1 MIAPGLN
8 PHQLPVDLDTI
19 RPLTDETSL
28 REGIAAFRDGRVIDL
43 EFGDEQNV
51 TALVEDKVD
60 AQRYGVEL
68 FRDSAGKLVAL
79 CECEEERSVDANHQ
93 GQLCAHLVGALL
105 AFSSNLPV
113 SESTIDN
120 FAEQAIADR
129 AKRGRSEV
137 ETKHLRGEPY
147 FGTWSAHSIGTTT
160 SKLGQRYKVQL
171 RSLTERINLCTCPD
185 FANNQL
191 STCKHIEAVLHTLR
205 KTDAARFE
213 AAERVKPRPP
223 ASFLYLS
230 WDGEDGPTIKLV
242 VGERWG
248 SVLAA
253 TLDPFFD
260 TDNSFVGSIPSDFFR
275 LQRALRDRPLEESD
289 GEWPEEAQ
297 MVVGDDVLDYVRRVS
312 AEAVTQRDGRQIRD
326 QIESSGGHLPHLHAK
341 LYPYQV
347 EGVAFLA
354 SKGRALLAD
363 DMGLGKTMQAIAASL
378 WMMERRDVR
387 RTVIVCPASLKHQWA
402 REIEK
407 FTSFTDE
414 DLQIVQG
421 TRTARMVQYRQ
432 KAPFTIM
439 NYELVLRDCSAIN
452 ALLAPDL
459 LIIDEAQRIKNW
471 RTKTATAV
479 KTLKSRYAFVL
490 TGTPLEN
497 RLEDLY
503 SLMQLVDPQVLGP
516 LWRYL
521 LDFHVSDERGKVL
534 GYRNLSELRSRLNPV
549 MLRRDRRLVRD
560 QLPERIENQLDIPMT
575 SRQAELHASAL
586 SAASMLFNL
595 SKRRPLTPSETHR
608 LLAALQSARMAC
620 DAAGLVDKVSKGSPK
635 LDELRNLLEE
645 VCVEGG
651 RKVVVFSE
659 WKAMLDMAMEVA
671 DGLAL
676 KHVCLHGGVPT
687 AKRGALL
694 DRFRDDDACQLFFS
708 TDAGGVGLN
717 LQSASVLINL
727 EVPWNPAVLEQR
739 IARVHRLGQSES
751 VQIFKLVAEGSYEE
765 HVASLVHGKQHLFDN
780 VITPDGVGVDT
791 LGLNKSMLA
800 QLEEILGGEPTASP
814 NEEVLEVPAEALPAP
829 DLVETTSYTSSTD
842 DADLNALVAGLQA
855 ALGPRLQRVLA
866 ALGGIIAVV
875 DQVEDDM
882 ESKIDSLPGP
892 AVALMDLRTL
902 LSLQKLRTPLAG
914 VELLHTET
922 TPPPSPRDLLVAR
935 ASQKLTAAEALLHNA
950 LETEGIELLS
960 TAMCMVMAAR
970 IGADD
975 IPPPLQRAPWLYT
988 TVAQHDVAPEQVAIV
1003 GRALGLAMVPAVP
1016 SALVSMVL
1024 DDARRM
1030 VRELGAS

>member
-1 MIAPGLN
+1 M
-8 PHQLPVDLDTI
+8 
-19 RPLTDETSL
+19 
-28 REGIAAFRDGRVIDL
+28 
-43 EFGDEQNV
+43 
-51 TALVEDKVD
+51 TALVEDRVD
-60 AQRYGVEL
+60 AQRFSVEL
-68 FRDSAGKLVAL
+68 FRHAGELVAL
-79 CECEEERSVDANHQ
+79 CECEEESNNPADQ
-93 GQLCAHLVGALL
+93 GLLCAHMVGTLL
-105 AFSSNLPV
+105 AFSSHLPV
-113 SESTIDN
+113 SESAVDS

-137 ETKHLRGEPY
+137 VVKHLRGEPH
-147 FGTWSAHSIGTTT
+147 FGTWSAHSIGTET
-160 SKLGQRYKVQL
+160 SKLGHHYNVQI

-191 STCKHIEAVLHTLR
+191 ATCKHIEAVLHTLR
-205 KTDAARFE
+205 KTDAERFE
-213 AAERVKPRPP
+213 AAAHGKTRPP

-248 SVLAA
+248 AVLAA

-260 TDNSFVGSIPSDFFR
+260 TDNSFVGSMPSDFFS

-297 MVVGDDVLDYVRRVS
+297 LIVGDDVLDYVRRVS
-312 AEAVTQRDGRQIRD
+312 AEAVTQRNGQLIRD
-326 QIESSGGHLPHLHAK
+326 QIESSGGHLPHLRAK

-354 SKGRALLAD
+354 AKGRALLAD

-402 REIEK
+402 RELQR
-407 FTSFTDE
+407 FTNFTEE
-414 DLQIVQG
+414 DIQIVQG

-432 KAPFTIM
+432 KARFTIL
-439 NYELVLRDCSAIN
+439 NYELVLRDCSVVN

-459 LIIDEAQRIKNW
+459 LILDEAQRIKNW

-503 SLMQLVDPQVLGP
+503 NLMQLVDPQVLGP

-521 LDFHVSDERGKVL
+521 IDFHVSDERGKVL
-534 GYRNLSELRSRLNPV
+534 GYRNLSELRNRLNPV

-575 SRQAELHASAL
+575 LRQTELHGSAL

-620 DAAGLVDKVSKGSPK
+620 DAAGLVDKTSKGSPK

-651 RKVVVFSE
+651 RKVVIFSE
-659 WKAMLDMAMEVA
+659 WKGMLDMAFEVA
-671 DGLAL
+671 DGLNL
-676 KHVCLHGGVPT
+676 KYVCLHGGVPT

-727 EVPWNPAVLEQR
+727 DVPWNPAVLEQR

-765 HVASLVHGKQHLFDN
+765 HVARLVRGKQHLFDN
-780 VITPDGVGVDT
+780 VITPDGSGEDT

-800 QLEEILGGEPTASP
+800 QLEEILGGEPAADLP
-814 NEEVLEVPAEALPAP
+814 EEGLEVPAEALPPTELA
-829 DLVETTSYTSSTD
+829 ETMPLPSPTD
-842 DADLNALVAGLQA
+842 DAELNALVAGLQA
-855 ALGPRLQRVLA
+855 ALGSRLQKVLA

-875 DQVEDDM
+875 DRVEEGM
-882 ESKIDSLPGP
+882 EAKIESLPGP

-902 LSLQKLRTPLAG
+902 LSLQRLRTPLAG
-914 VELLHTET
+914 VELLHSA
-922 TPPPSPRDLLVAR
+922 PAPAPSPRELLIAR
-935 ASQKLTAAEALLHNA
+935 ASQKLTAAEALFQNA
-950 LETEGIELLS
+950 LEAEGIELLS
-960 TAMCMVMAAR
+960 TAMCMVMAAK
-970 IGADD
+970 IGADE

-988 TVAQHDVAPEQVAIV
+988 TVAQHDVAPDEVAIV
-1003 GRALGLAMVPAVP
+1003 GRALGLSMVPDVP
-1016 SALVSMVL
+1016 TALVSMVL

-1030 VRELGAS
+1030 VREVGAL